1 MNRYQRGQILSHLF
15 EQANKTLSFD
25 TTTTTTSTQGDK
37 TPFFLQ
43 LFFGKPSYTRL
54 KSYLHL
60 FKHTN
65 KIFFWLFPKKH
76 SNTERKK
83 KQTKQEKRN
92 FCYTTP
98 KSTLLPLPCIII
110 AVCLVIVKHTLTH
123 THTDCTCW
131 CSHQLRERDL
141 NACT

>member
-37 TPFFLQ
+37 TPFFFLQ
-43 LFFGKPSYTRL
+43 LCFGKPSYTRL

-76 SNTERKK
+76 SNYTERKK

-110 AVCLVIVKHTLTH
+110 AVCLVIVKHTH
-123 THTDCTCW
+123 THTQVAHVDAAIN
-131 CSHQLRERDL
+131 LERE
-141 NACT
+141 T